1 MVSKGCLYYFLLVDD
16 RRNSFCGLTLFDLL
30 DDIIRNRIR
39 LVYVIEYFV
48 FLTPH
53 ILLLV
58 IPMSVLLAILINFGI
73 LEKSSQVTALKA
85 GGWSLYRVALPV
97 LLLASVLCV
106 GLYFMQDYFLPYAN
120 IRQDS
125 IRHLI
130 KGRPPQ
136 TSMRPQ
142 RKWIFG
148 ESNRIFNYDYFDS
161 SQKVFVGLNVRV
173 AASKRSCEE
182 FTPVSDHWRQCTG
195 PRVAGS
201 GVFEPGAKVFSRL
214 PGPASPF
221 QGPF

>member
-1 MVSKGCLYYFLLVDD
+1 M
-16 RRNSFCGLTLFDLL
+16 
-30 DDIIRNRIR
+30 
-39 LVYVIEYFV
+39 
-48 FLTPH
+48 
-53 ILLLV
+53 
-58 IPMSVLLAILINFGI
+58 
-73 LEKSSQVTALKA
+73 KA

-97 LLLASVLCV
+97 LLIASVLCV

-161 SQKVFVGLNVRV
+161 SQKVFVGLNVYEV
-173 AASKRSCEE
+173 
-182 FTPVSDHWRQCTG
+182 DLRQRKVLRRIHAGRRLARMQRG
-195 PRVAGS
+195 PWRVAGS
-201 GVFEPGAKVFSRL
+201 AISEPGAKVFSRL
-214 PGPASPF
+214 PGPASPSRK
-221 QGPF
+221 GPPILTGRSLNPRSLRS